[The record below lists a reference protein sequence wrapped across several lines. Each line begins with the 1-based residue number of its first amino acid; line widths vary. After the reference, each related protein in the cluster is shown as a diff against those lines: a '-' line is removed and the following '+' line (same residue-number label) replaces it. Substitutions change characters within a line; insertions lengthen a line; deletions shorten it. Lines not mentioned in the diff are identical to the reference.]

1 MPKADFEKE
10 LKRRIEWSERVKD
23 LGWKISDEMV
33 EKITPVIIDRIETYA
48 DIDNMIIARD
58 LDFYFSEPQ
67 YDCLSLKWK
76 EESDLSLA
84 ENHLDFIRAELLKLP
99 EKKWNE
105 ENVKAVV
112 WPYAENQGRGAV
124 LWPFRYALSGRD
136 KSPNP
141 FTLASILGKEIT
153 LKRIERALKLCL
165 SDSADASNS

>member
-1 MPKADFEKE
+1 
-10 LKRRIEWSERVKD
+10 
-23 LGWKISDEMV
+23 
-33 EKITPVIIDRIETYA
+33 
-48 DIDNMIIARD
+48 
-58 LDFYFSEPQ
+58 
-67 YDCLSLKWK
+67 
-76 EESDLSLA
+76 
-84 ENHLDFIRAELLKLP
+84 
-99 EKKWNE
+99 WNE